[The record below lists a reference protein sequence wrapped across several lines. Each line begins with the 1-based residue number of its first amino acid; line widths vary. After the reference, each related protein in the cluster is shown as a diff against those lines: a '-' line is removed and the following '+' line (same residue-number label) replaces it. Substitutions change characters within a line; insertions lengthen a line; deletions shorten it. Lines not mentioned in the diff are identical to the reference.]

1 MRIRAYSSLVFSALA
16 LIPRLAPAQQTTRPA
31 QQQGAE
37 RAARS
42 PALLRLEQYLD
53 WEDVQDPQ
61 LSPDGK
67 QVVYGRRWVDKI
79 NDNWKT
85 SLWIM
90 NVDGTKNRFLLDG
103 SDAKWSPD
111 GTRIAYV
118 TRGEPN
124 GAQVFVRWMDAEG
137 AVTQLT
143 HLTENPSGLEWSPDG
158 KWIAFTMLV
167 PAHDDWRIAMPA
179 APKGAKWV
187 EPPRVVQKLNYRRD
201 RQGYVEDGSTHIF
214 VLSADGGGTPRQVTN
229 GNFNDGAFRWM
240 PDGKRIVFSG
250 LRTNDAEY
258 AWRES
263 EIYSV
268 DVATG
273 EVAQLTHRKGPDG
286 QPTPSP
292 DGKLIAYTGFDS
304 TSDTWVDSKLY
315 VMNADGSNS
324 HVISGTLDRSPQG
337 LMWAKDGSAVYFNAE
352 NEGSR
357 NLYVASLKGDV
368 RPVTK
373 GNQVLTVTDIDN
385 RGVAV
390 GVVSTAAKPNDVVTF
405 DLKTPAATRQLT
417 SVNDDVLFGKKIGA
431 QDEIWVSTKD
441 GLKVQGWVVKPPDF
455 DPAKKY
461 PLILEIHGGPH
472 SMYNVAFNFARQQ
485 QAADGY
491 VVLYTNPRG
500 STGYGSMFGNAIK
513 NAYPGK
519 DFDDLMAAVDT
530 VIGRGYVDTS
540 NMFVYGCSGGGVLTA
555 WTVGHTNRFAA
566 AASLCPVIDWVSFVG
581 ITDGASW
588 YYNFA
593 KLPWEDPTEHLKRSP
608 LMYVGNVTT
617 PTLLMTGVN
626 DLRTPISQTEE
637 FYRALKLRK
646 VPTAMIRFNEEWHGT
661 SSRPSNYLRTQL
673 YLESWFERYSRKH
686 GARVADQ

>member
-1 MRIRAYSSLVFSALA
+1 MRIRACTPLVFSALIV
-16 LIPRLAPAQQTTRPA
+16 IPFLASAQQATRAA
-31 QQQGAE
+31 QQGTE
-37 RAARS
+37 RVPRS
-42 PALLRLEQYLD
+42 PASLRLEQYLD

-67 QVVYGRRWVDKI
+67 QIIYGRRWVDKI
-79 NDNWKT
+79 NDQWKT

-90 NVDGTKNRFLLDG
+90 NTDGTRNRFLLDG

-124 GAQVFVRWMDAEG
+124 GSQVFVRWMDAEG
-137 AVTQLT
+137 AVSQLT

-167 PAHDDWRIAMPA
+167 PARDDWKIAMPA

-187 EPPRVVQKLNYRRD
+187 EPPRIVQKLNYRRD

-214 VLSADGGGTPRQVTN
+214 VLSADGGGTPRQVTT

-250 LRTNDAEY
+250 LREADAEY

-273 EVAQLTHRKGPDG
+273 AVAQLTHRKGPDG

-352 NEGSR
+352 NEGAR
-357 NLYVASLKGDV
+357 NLYLATPKGDV

-373 GNQVLTVTDIDN
+373 GDQVLTVTDIDA
-385 RGVAV
+385 RGLAV
-390 GVVSTAAKPNDVVTF
+390 GVTSTAAKPNDVVEF
-405 DLKTPAATRQLT
+405 DLKQPAATHQLT

-431 QDEIWVSTKD
+431 QDEIWVSTRD

-500 STGYGSMFGNAIK
+500 STGYGSAFGNAIK

-530 VIGRGYVDTS
+530 VIGRGYVDAN

-593 KLPWEDPTEHLKRSP
+593 KLPWEDPSEHLKRSP

-646 VPTAMIRFNEEWHGT
+646 VPTAMIRFNDEWHGT

-673 YLESWFERYSRKH
+673 YLESWFERYSRRN

>member
-1 MRIRAYSSLVFSALA
+1 MRIRAFTPLVFSALIVVPF
-16 LIPRLAPAQQTTRPA
+16 LVSAQQASRAA

-37 RAARS
+37 RAPRS
-42 PALLRLEQYLD
+42 PASLRLEQYLD

-67 QVVYGRRWVDKI
+67 QIIYGRRWVDKI
-79 NDNWKT
+79 NDQWKT

-90 NVDGTKNRFLLDG
+90 SIDGTKNRFLLDG

-124 GAQVFVRWMDAEG
+124 GSQVFVRWMDAEG

-158 KWIAFTMLV
+158 KWLAFTMLV
-167 PAHDDWRIAMPA
+167 PERDDWKIAMPA

-187 EPPRVVQKLNYRRD
+187 EPPRIVQKLNYRRD

-214 VLSADGGGTPRQVTN
+214 VLSADGGGTPRQVTT

-250 LRTNDAEY
+250 LREADAEY

-273 EVAQLTHRKGPDG
+273 AVAQLTHRKGPDG

-357 NLYVASLKGDV
+357 NLYVATLKGDV
-368 RPVTK
+368 HPVTK
-373 GNQVLTVTDIDN
+373 GDQVLTVTDIDA
-385 RGVAV
+385 RGLAV
-390 GVVSTAAKPNDVVTF
+390 GVTSTAAKPNDVVDF
-405 DLKTPAATRQLT
+405 DLKQPASTRQLT

-431 QDEIWVSTKD
+431 QDEIWVSTRD

-500 STGYGSMFGNAIK
+500 STGYGSAFGNAIK

-530 VIGRGYVDTS
+530 VIGRGYVDAN

-593 KLPWEDPTEHLKRSP
+593 KLPWEDPSEHLKRSP

-646 VPTAMIRFNEEWHGT
+646 VPTAMIRFNDEWHGT

-673 YLESWFERYSRKH
+673 YLESWFDRYSRKN

>member
-1 MRIRAYSSLVFSALA
+1 MRIRALSPLVFSALV
-16 LIPRLAPAQQTTRPA
+16 APAFVSAQQAAKPA
-31 QQQGAE
+31 QQQGSE

-42 PALLRLEQYLD
+42 PALLRLDQYLD

-67 QVVYGRRWVDKI
+67 QLVYGRRWVDKI
-79 NDNWKT
+79 NDQWKT
-85 SLWIM
+85 SLWIV
-90 NVDGTKNRFLLDG
+90 NADGTKNRFLVDG

-111 GTRIAYV
+111 GTRIAYIAH
-118 TRGEPN
+118 GEPN
-124 GAQVFVRWMDAEG
+124 GSQVFVRWMDAEG
-137 AVTQLT
+137 AVSQLT
-143 HLTENPSGLEWSPDG
+143 HLTENPSALEWSPDG
-158 KWIAFTMLV
+158 KWLAFTMLV
-167 PAHDDWRIAMPA
+167 PAREDWRIAMPA
-179 APKGAKWV
+179 PPKGAKWV
-187 EPPRVVQKLNYRRD
+187 EAPRIVQKLNYRRD

-214 VLSADGGGTPRQVTN
+214 VLSADGGGTPRQVTT
-229 GNFNDGAFRWM
+229 GNYNDGAFRWM

-250 LRTNDAEY
+250 LRTPDAEY

-263 EIYSV
+263 EIYAV
-268 DVATG
+268 DVGTG
-273 EVAQLTHRKGPDG
+273 DVAQLTHRKGPDN

-292 DGKLIAYTGFDS
+292 NGRLIAYTGFDS

-324 HVISGTLDRSPQG
+324 HVISGNLDRSPQG
-337 LMWAKDGSAVYFNAE
+337 LMWANDESGVYFNTE
-352 NEGSR
+352 NQGSR
-357 NLYVASLKGDV
+357 NLYFASLKGDV
-368 RPVTK
+368 KPVTK
-373 GNQVLTVTDIDN
+373 GEQVLTVTDIDS
-385 RGVAV
+385 RGLAV
-390 GVVSTAAKPNDVVTF
+390 GVTSTASKPNEVVAF
-405 DLKTPAATRQLT
+405 DLKQPAAARQLT
-417 SVNDDVLFGKKIGA
+417 SVNEDVLFGKKIGA
-431 QDEIWVSTKD
+431 QDEIWVSTRD

-500 STGYGSMFGNAIK
+500 STGYGSAFGNAIK

-530 VIGRGYVDTS
+530 VIGRGYIDTS

-566 AASLCPVIDWVSFVG
+566 AVSMCPVIDWVSFVG

-593 KLPWEDPTEHLKRSP
+593 KLPWEDPSEHLKRSP

-646 VPTAMIRFNEEWHGT
+646 VPTAMIRFNDEWHGT

-673 YLESWFERYSRKH
+673 YLESWFERYSRKN